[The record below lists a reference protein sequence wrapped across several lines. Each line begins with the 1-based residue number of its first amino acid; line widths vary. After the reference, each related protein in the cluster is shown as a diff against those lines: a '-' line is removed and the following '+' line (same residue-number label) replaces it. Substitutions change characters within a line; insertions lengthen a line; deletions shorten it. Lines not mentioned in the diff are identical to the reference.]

1 MKATSYVLRKMPN
14 YHCHRISLMLTI
26 WEPLLLKLV
35 SKETQP
41 CSLIHS
47 KMRMASGSTAKAIK
61 SVHSFSIFS
70 PIQGVRTL
78 FSTEQTEASHLAQIS
93 VSLDSILF
101 AKSQLSLL
109 VSFVFTT
116 LDLRKTPNFVQLYCL
131 IQKQLRM
138 NLKLIV
144 RKMLMKNQRSTTN
157 PRSHS
162 TVQLLQLM
170 KNWKTPSE
178 IESKQ
183 LQQLI
188 FLFQSKLESLPDGYV
203 DSLLLPLG
211 KSWGLRILRNLFL
224 TFRQTVRKCVQ
235 KANPTP
241 ENLPASILGTDCA
254 FGLSSVE
261 DFCSQYAKFIDWF
274 YTGCGHMST
283 PPSAKT
289 YLEKKLSDRCDEV
302 RSFIP

>member
-1 MKATSYVLRKMPN
+1 
-14 YHCHRISLMLTI
+14 
-26 WEPLLLKLV
+26 
-35 SKETQP
+35 
-41 CSLIHS
+41 
-47 KMRMASGSTAKAIK
+47 MRMASGSTAKAIK

-144 RKMLMKNQRSTTN
+144 RKKLMKNLMKMLMKNQRSTTN

-203 DSLLLPLG
+203 DSSLLPLG
-211 KSWGLRILRNLFL
+211 KS
-224 TFRQTVRKCVQ
+224 
-235 KANPTP
+235 
-241 ENLPASILGTDCA
+241 
-254 FGLSSVE
+254 
-261 DFCSQYAKFIDWF
+261 
-274 YTGCGHMST
+274 
-283 PPSAKT
+283 
-289 YLEKKLSDRCDEV
+289 
-302 RSFIP
+302 